1 MQPTQV
7 RHKVLGFT
15 ILLGM
20 VTYMDRVCISITS
33 RDIQKDLSL
42 TDFQMSLVFSAFT
55 LAYGIFE
62 IPTGYWGDRAGTR
75 RVLTRIVTWWSAF
88 TIATAAAF
96 NYHSLLAIRFLF
108 GAGEAGAWPNVGRTL
123 SRWYPQSER
132 GRAQGIFFTGAHFG
146 AAFTPVLATW
156 LLARMHWRWVF
167 VIFGS
172 VGFIWAVAWYR
183 WFRDEPAEHRDVN
196 EAERRHIELGRGP
209 SGSHSLSGVP
219 WGAIFSSPN
228 VLLLCAAYFAQS
240 YGFYFFLTWMP
251 TYLARVRG
259 FSDTNVGW
267 FAGLPMLFCVIS
279 DIFGGVTAD
288 WASRRFGLRVG
299 RASVAAT
306 SYLCASLCMLAG
318 TAATEPRTA
327 AVLLALA
334 AGWASFLLGA
344 AWGTVL
350 DISGPNAGVVGG
362 VMNTAGQI
370 GGMLSPVILG
380 YVVQTW
386 SDWNYPL
393 YLTGVLFLLG
403 AVCWLFI
410 DPRRPIA
417 ATHPGDGGRR

>member
-1 MQPTQV
+1 MRPTQV
-7 RHKVLGFT
+7 RYKVLGYT
-15 ILLGM
+15 IVLGM
-20 VTYMDRVCISITS
+20 VTYMDRVAISITS
-33 RDIQKDLSL
+33 RDIQKELSL

-55 LAYGIFE
+55 LAYGMFE
-62 IPTGYWGDRAGTR
+62 IPTGWWGDRVGTR
-75 RVLTRIVTWWSAF
+75 RVLTRIVSWWSAF

-108 GAGEAGAWPNVGRTL
+108 GIGEAGAWPNVARTF
-123 SRWYPQSER
+123 SRWFPQSER

-146 AAFTPVLATW
+146 AAFTPVVATW
-156 LLARMHWRWVF
+156 LLTLVHWRWVF

-172 VGFIWAVAWYR
+172 VGFLWALAWYR
-183 WFRDEPAEHRDVN
+183 WFRDEPSEHAEVN
-196 EAERRHIELGRGP
+196 EAERHHIESGRGP
-209 SGSHSLSGVP
+209 AGSHTMHGVP
-219 WGAIFSSPN
+219 WGAIFSNRN

-259 FSDTNVGW
+259 FSAMNVGL
-267 FAGLPMLFCVIS
+267 FAGLPMVFCVLS
-279 DIFGGVTAD
+279 DIFGGVAAD

-299 RASVAAT
+299 RASVGIT

-318 TAATEPRTA
+318 TAAEEPRTA
-327 AVLLALA
+327 ALLLALA
-334 AGWASFLLGA
+334 AGWASFCLGA

-350 DISGPNAGVVGG
+350 DISGANAGVVGG

-380 YVVQTW
+380 YVVQNW

-403 AVCWLFI
+403 AFCWLFI
-410 DPRRPIA
+410 DPRRPIGV
-417 ATHPGDGGRR
+417 HGPG